1 MPVKIRL
8 QRKGRKQAPFYHIV
22 IADARAP
29 RDGRFIEKI
38 GTYNPLTVP
47 ATIELNNEKAYQW
60 LKNGAQPTDTVRS
73 ILRFKGVLF
82 QKHLD
87 RGVSKGAMTPEQA
100 AEKLETWISEKQNR
114 IETSRDASVQK
125 KLDFKT
131 KVDGVKKV
139 KAKPAPVVEEAPV
152 TDEEAA
158 PMTEEMAITA
168 EIAAPVVEEVEA
180 TSEVAAPMAEEA
192 VATAEVEASAAETAP
207 MAEEAVATAEVEAS
221 AVEETAAEETA
232 AEEVAPLTEE
242 AVAATADEAAPDAEE
257 AAPDTEK
264 TKEA

>member
-22 IADARAP
+22 IADSRSP

-47 ATIELNNEKAYQW
+47 ATIELNNDKAYQW

-73 ILRFKGVLF
+73 ILRFKGVLY

-100 AEKLETWISEKQNR
+100 SEKLENWIADKQNR
-114 IETSRDASVQK
+114 IEASRDASKQQK
-125 KLDFKT
+125 IDFKV

-139 KAKPAPVVEEAPV
+139 KAKPVPPVEEAPAV
-152 TDEEAA
+152 DEEAA
-158 PMTEEMAITA
+158 
-168 EIAAPVVEEVEA
+168 
-180 TSEVAAPMAEEA
+180 
-192 VATAEVEASAAETAP
+192 
-207 MAEEAVATAEVEAS
+207 
-221 AVEETAAEETA
+221 TAAEETA
-232 AEEVAPLTEE
+232 PVAEVAAPAVEE
-242 AVAATADEAAPDAEE
+242 APVAEVAAPAVEE
-257 AAPDTEK
+257 AAPAAEVEAPVAEETAPVAEVAAPAAEEAPVAEAEVEAPAQEPAAEVAEEGAAVAEATAPEAEPAAPEADAEK
-264 TKEA
+264 TEEV